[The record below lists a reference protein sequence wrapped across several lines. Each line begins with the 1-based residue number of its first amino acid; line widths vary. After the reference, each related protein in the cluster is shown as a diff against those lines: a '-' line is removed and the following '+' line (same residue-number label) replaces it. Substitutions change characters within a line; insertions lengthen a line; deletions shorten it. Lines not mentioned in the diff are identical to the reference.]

1 MTSVPYLLAELEKRG
16 IILFLADG
24 EMRYR
29 SPKDALT
36 STDRDALKARRGEI
50 VAFLAARDAAR
61 GLRAARGAPGPPTPS
76 VVQEMWWRF
85 AGAPEEG
92 RPIALNIGMV
102 SAFPGHDAEAV
113 TDAIRELMR
122 RHEALR
128 MSFTAKDEVLH
139 AALNAVDD
147 FEIGQEDMRALGADA
162 AGTATQSAQA
172 FCALLNPILG
182 RWLTRAKVIALPQGA
197 MAVLSSAHMIADAGT
212 RNIVIEELHNILEG
226 RTTAP
231 SVPYNDYS
239 LAEREFLAGPQ
250 GNALIAHWRDW
261 YAAQPTMTA
270 PSDGAPLLWGCGT
283 RIVRNFHIPRRVMD
297 RARAL
302 AGQLKVTPFLVGLTI
317 FSIAMARWSGRADFP
332 IRVLGDKR
340 TALDLTN
347 TVGLMFCADAVA
359 IHVSLDAG
367 FEAVLRGIQLEY
379 DAALS
384 RRIPTLHFYAPHM
397 VRPGI
402 EAPGFPNKI
411 PAVFNYYSVG
421 TAQERADKGSAP
433 DVSTDWPWPPQVT
446 ELPAAHW
453 PRVSS
458 PLFLHVMD
466 YGSEAAA
473 SLHFYADVI
482 GPADRD
488 GFQAALFA
496 VFDEVL
502 PA

>member
-1 MTSVPYLLAELEKRG
+1 MISVPYLLAELERRG

-36 STDRDALKARRGEI
+36 PVDRDALKARRAEI
-50 VAFLAARDAAR
+50 VAFLAARDAAK
-61 GLRAARGAPGPPTPS
+61 GLRATRGAPGPLTPS

-85 AGAPEEG
+85 AGAPDEG
-92 RPIALNIGMV
+92 KPVALNIGMV
-102 SAFPGHDAEAV
+102 GTFPGHDAVAV
-113 TDAIRELMR
+113 TAAIHELMR

-128 MSFTAKDEVLH
+128 ASFTADGDTLH
-139 AALNAVDD
+139 AASRSADD
-147 FEIGQEDMRALGADA
+147 FAVGQEDMRGLGTE
-162 AGTATQSAQA
+162 AGQAATQSAQA

-182 RWLTRAKVIALPQGA
+182 EWLTRAKVIALPEGA

-212 RNIVIEELHNILEG
+212 RNIVIEELRNILEG
-226 RTTAP
+226 KAAAP

-239 LAEREFLAGPQ
+239 LGERQFLAGPQ
-250 GNALIAHWRDW
+250 GVSLIGYWRDW

-283 RIVRNFHIPRRVMD
+283 RIVRNFHIPRRVME
-297 RARAL
+297 RVRTL
-302 AGQLKVTPFLVGLTI
+302 AGELKVTPFLIGLTI
-317 FSIAMARWSGRADFP
+317 FATAMARWSGKADFP

-340 TALDLTN
+340 TAMDLTN

-359 IHVSLDAG
+359 IHASPGAS
-367 FEAVLRGIQLEY
+367 FESVLRGIQLEY

-384 RRIPTLHFYAPHM
+384 RRIPTLHFYAPQM

-402 EAPGFPNKI
+402 EPRGFPNKI

-421 TAQERADKGSAP
+421 TAQEKADKSEAP
-433 DVSTDWPWPPQVT
+433 DLSADWPWPPQVA

-458 PLFLHVMD
+458 PLFLHLMD

-482 GPADRD
+482 GAADRD
-488 GFQAALFA
+488 SFQATLFA

>member
-1 MTSVPYLLAELEKRG
+1 MTSVRQLLAELEKRG

-29 SPKDALT
+29 SPKDALIPA
-36 STDRDALKARRGEI
+36 DREALKARRSEI
-50 VAFLAARDAAR
+50 VAYLSARDAAK
-61 GLRAARGAPGPPTPS
+61 GLRAARGGPGPLMPS

-92 RPIALNIGMV
+92 KPVALNIGMV
-102 SAFPGHDAEAV
+102 GTFPDHDATAV
-113 TDAIRELMR
+113 TAAIRELMR

-128 MSFTAKDEVLH
+128 VFFTADGETLH
-139 AALNAVDD
+139 AALKAVDD
-147 FEIGQEDMRALGADA
+147 FEIGQEDMRGLGAEA
-162 AGTATQSAQA
+162 AGAATQSAQA

-182 RWLTRAKVIALPQGA
+182 GWLTRAKVIALPQGA
-197 MAVLSSAHMIADAGT
+197 VAVLSSAHMIADAGT
-212 RNIVIEELHNILEG
+212 RNIVVEELRNILEG
-226 RTTAP
+226 RATTP

-239 LAEREFLAGPQ
+239 LAERDFLAGPQ
-250 GNALIAHWRDW
+250 GAALIAHWRDW

-283 RIVRNFHIPRRVMD
+283 RIVRNFHIPRRVMN
-297 RARAL
+297 RARVL
-302 AGQLKVTPFLVGLTI
+302 ASELKVTPFLVGLTI
-317 FSIAMARWSGRADFP
+317 FAIALARWSGRGDFP

-340 TALDLTN
+340 TAMDLTN

-359 IHVSLDAG
+359 VHAPPDAS
-367 FEAVLRGIQLEY
+367 FETVLRGIKLEY

-384 RRIPTLHFYAPHM
+384 RRIPTLHFYAPQM

-402 EAPGFPNKI
+402 EPPGFSNRI

-421 TAQERADKGSAP
+421 TAHEKADKSGAP
-433 DVSTDWPWPPQVT
+433 DASTDWPWPPQVT

-458 PLFLHVMD
+458 PLFLHLMD

-482 GPADRD
+482 GAADRD
-488 GFQAALFA
+488 SFQAMLFA
-496 VFDEVL
+496 VFDEAL